1 MKSAAEPTR
10 RKRAREAA
18 PQLRLK
24 SCRKRLVQI
33 CAREAQQTSSTR
45 RTAPYGPRRA
55 NEPTSERSSREIS
68 EENKKAGPAREQAAG
83 LYERR

>member
-1 MKSAAEPTR
+1 MFEKLP
-10 RKRAREAA
+10 
-18 PQLRLK
+18 LK
-24 SCRKRLVQI
+24 AVQI

-83 LYERR
+83 LSKRR

>member
-1 MKSAAEPTR
+1 MFEKLP
-10 RKRAREAA
+10 
-18 PQLRLK
+18 LK
-24 SCRKRLVQI
+24 AVQI

-45 RTAPYGPRRA
+45 RTPPYGPRRA

-83 LYERR
+83 LSKRR

>member
-1 MKSAAEPTR
+1 MFEKLP
-10 RKRAREAA
+10 
-18 PQLRLK
+18 LK
-24 SCRKRLVQI
+24 AVQI

-55 NEPTSERSSREIS
+55 NEPTNSARFTRAS